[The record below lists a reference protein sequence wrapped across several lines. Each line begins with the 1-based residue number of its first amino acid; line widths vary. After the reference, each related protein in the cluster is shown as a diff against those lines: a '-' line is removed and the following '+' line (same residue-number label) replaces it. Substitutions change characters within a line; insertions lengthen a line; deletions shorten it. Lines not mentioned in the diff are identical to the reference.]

1 MLFYPCRKVFE
12 AIFIIIRCVARNILG
27 EAAATLRLNVVS
39 RKSFLLP
46 KKNNNGNEMHA
57 SRDNS
62 IFISLDDSFLKIE
75 PDILKADV
83 GAKAHFSCQ
92 GNALNELANN
102 EILTNR
108 NIRIGKYYQ
117 VTVAFKL

>member
-1 MLFYPCRKVFE
+1 
-12 AIFIIIRCVARNILG
+12 
-27 EAAATLRLNVVS
+27 
-39 RKSFLLP
+39 
-46 KKNNNGNEMHA
+46 MHA

-62 IFISLDDSFLKIE
+62 IFTSLDDSFLKIE

>member
-62 IFISLDDSFLKIE
+62 IFTSLDDSFLKIE

-92 GNALNELANN
+92 GNAFNELSNN
-102 EILTNR
+102 EILRNR

-117 VTVAFKL
+117 ITVAFKL